1 MEALVRDNN
10 KEVYEMVRHDYG
22 WNAKLL
28 SLGLV
33 LGLPLLG
40 LMLISTSQ
48 AVQDPI
54 YLYAGVL
61 LVMLFPLTIAMKL
74 LRYKGK

>member
-1 MEALVRDNN
+1 
-10 KEVYEMVRHDYG
+10 MVKQDYG
-22 WNAKLL
+22 WNTKLL
-28 SLGLV
+28 AFGLV

-40 LMLISTSQ
+40 LMLINTAQ
-48 AVQDPI
+48 TVQDPI
-54 YLYAGVL
+54 YLYVGIL

>member
-1 MEALVRDNN
+1 
-10 KEVYEMVRHDYG
+10 MVRHDYG